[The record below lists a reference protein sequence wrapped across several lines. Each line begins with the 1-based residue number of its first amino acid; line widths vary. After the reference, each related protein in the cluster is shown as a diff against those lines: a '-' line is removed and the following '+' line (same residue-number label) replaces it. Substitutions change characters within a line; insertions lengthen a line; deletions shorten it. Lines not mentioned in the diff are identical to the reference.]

1 MPLSAGLPSP
11 HPLITTEHQGR
22 GGDRVSAGTQGP
34 GSDRGCRA
42 QSPGR
47 SRMAPSSPTGL
58 RVPPSAPSPSLSSW
72 VPFLSRAASSSPTL
86 SQGHGLPSVS
96 TRPARAEMLRTRH
109 PCTKQHHF
117 LFKSR
122 PPSPPPPTCVE
133 DTSNFPVIQTRT
145 LSHLPNTHPLLI
157 ESGVDPDHFTSHT
170 GVH

>member
-1 MPLSAGLPSP
+1 MKACNPEALGNCSD
-11 HPLITTEHQGR
+11 QGTR
-22 GGDRVSAGTQGP
+22 DSLLVGT
-34 GSDRGCRA
+34 
-42 QSPGR
+42 
-47 SRMAPSSPTGL
+47 
-58 RVPPSAPSPSLSSW
+58 
-72 VPFLSRAASSSPTL
+72 SSPTL

-122 PPSPPPPTCVE
+122 PPSPPHPTCVE

-170 GVH
+170 GPSTSSLCLLPRSGRGQKTNLACYKTLY